1 MEEEI
6 VRMEINA
13 SEEDAEVVRGLLW
26 PHIAYGW
33 EEVEEPGGL
42 CFVVHM
48 EQPWLGEELEQK
60 VTSVLPEAGVSTFLV
75 PKRDWTSAWRE
86 FFTAVPCG
94 EDFIVIAPWMT
105 NERPFPQRIPI
116 IIEPKMAFGTGHHAT
131 TALCL
136 ECISSLHR
144 SGRLDAQTRYLDLG
158 TGSGILG
165 IGCAK
170 LGASGVGIDN
180 DPVAIE
186 NAEENIRINGV
197 ADKMRL
203 VLGSIDTAGEAVFD
217 LVVANILAEPLIQLA
232 PEIQARIA
240 PGGVLV
246 LSGILAIQADQVAA
260 AYEAL
265 GMPAPEIRVSG
276 EWAALYW
283 L

>member
-1 MEEEI
+1 MQEEI
-6 VRMEINA
+6 IRLDISAPEADVEL
-13 SEEDAEVVRGLLW
+13 VRGLLW

-42 CFVVHM
+42 CFLVHM
-48 EQPWLGEELEQK
+48 EKPWLAEELEQQL
-60 VTSVLPEAGVSTFLV
+60 TSRLPELRISSTLV
-75 PKRDWTSAWRE
+75 PKQDWTSAWRE

-94 EDFIVIAPWMT
+94 EDFVVIAPWMVADH
-105 NERPFPQRIPI
+105 PFPNRTAIV
-116 IIEPKMAFGTGHHAT
+116 IEPKMAFGTGHHAT

-136 ECISSLHR
+136 ECISALHGA
-144 SGRLDAQTRYLDLG
+144 GRLGGQTRFLDLG

-170 LGASGVGIDN
+170 LGASGIGIDN
-180 DPVAIE
+180 DPVALE
-186 NAEENIRINGV
+186 NAEENVRINGV

-203 VLGSIDTAGEAVFD
+203 ALGSIETAADGPFD

-232 PEIQARIA
+232 PELVAQLA

-246 LSGILAIQADQVAA
+246 LSGILAAQAETVAK
-260 AYEAL
+260 AYKAL
-265 GMPAPEIRVSG
+265 GMPDPQTRIQG

-283 L
+283 T